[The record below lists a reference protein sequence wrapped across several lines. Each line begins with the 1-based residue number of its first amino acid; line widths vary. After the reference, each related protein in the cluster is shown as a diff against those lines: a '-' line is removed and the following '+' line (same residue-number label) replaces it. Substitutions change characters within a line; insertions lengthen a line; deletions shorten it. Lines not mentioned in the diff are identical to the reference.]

1 MGKQFMSVQ
10 KKLLLLGKNTKH
22 TKMIFR
28 FLLLSDEVEDFK
40 REIQISADATF
51 FDLHEAIIK
60 SVDYKEG
67 EMASFFICSDDWE
80 KEKEI
85 TLVEMDTSSDE
96 DSYTMDTSVLNDF
109 LEDEKQKLM
118 YVFDYLTERAFFM
131 ELREIITGKD
141 IEKATCTKS
150 IGNPPAQTMDFDTV
164 AASSATLDT
173 GENFYGDEGY
183 DLDEL
188 DAEGFDGLDDVQLP
202 SDEEY

>member
-1 MGKQFMSVQ
+1 MSVQ
-10 KKLLLLGKNTKH
+10 KKITTFGENTKH

-51 FDLHEAIIK
+51 LDLHKAIVK
-60 SVDYKEG
+60 SVNYKEG
-67 EMASFFICSDDWE
+67 EMTSFFICSDDWE
-80 KEKEI
+80 KEQEI

-96 DSYTMDTSVLNDF
+96 DSYTMDASVLNDF
-109 LEDEKQKLM
+109 LEDERQKLM
-118 YVFDYLTERAFFM
+118 YVFDYMTERAFFM

-141 IEKATCTKS
+141 IEKAVCTKS
-150 IGNPPAQTMDFDTV
+150 IGNPPAQAVDFDTV

>member
-1 MGKQFMSVQ
+1 MV
-10 KKLLLLGKNTKH
+10 
-22 TKMIFR
+22 FR

-40 REIQISADATF
+40 REIQIDADATF
-51 FDLHEAIIK
+51 FDLHKAIIE
-60 SVDYKEG
+60 SVGYNEG
-67 EMASFFICSDDWE
+67 EMSSFFICSDDWE
-80 KEKEI
+80 KEQEI

-96 DSYTMDTSVLNDF
+96 DSYTMEATVLNDM

-131 ELREIITGKD
+131 ELREIITGTD
-141 IEKATCTKS
+141 LEKPVCTKS
-150 IGNPPAQTMDFDTV
+150 AGDPPAQFVDFDMD
-164 AASSATLDT
+164 AATTSSLDI

-188 DAEGFDGLDDVQLP
+188 DAEGFDGLDNPPLP